1 MSTIKERIIQLIE
14 VKGLNPYSFELQCGL
29 SNGYIKS
36 INVDVGSTK
45 IEKILRKFP
54 ELSPTWLILG
64 EGPMFEIPEQKER
77 KEGENQAANGN
88 SESIRPLNNPKNRDL
103 DVEDGIRQ
111 LRYEVER
118 LKALIQA
125 KDEEINFYRTTI
137 ASALQGRKDKE

>member
-1 MSTIKERIIQLIE
+1 MDTIKDRICAIIE
-14 VKGLNPYSFELQCGL
+14 AKKMTQYRFEVLCDL
-29 SNGYIKS
+29 SSGYIKS
-36 INVDVGSTK
+36 IGEEVGSTK
-45 IEKILRKFP
+45 IAKILRKFP
-54 ELSPTWLILG
+54 DISPAWLVLG
-64 EGPMFEIPEQKER
+64 DGPMLNTQTEQSKESN
-77 KEGENQAANGN
+77 ENQAANGN
-88 SESIRPLNNPKNRDL
+88 SDSIRPLNNPKNRDL